1 MGAGGWRQ
9 SWKGAAMTIVTH
21 IVNTPNENA
30 QNAYRASWRRIDER
44 GLHHPRGR
52 QSHTAFMVGNVLH
65 VVDVWDSEEAMNAF
79 MMELGPILDEFG
91 MHLAAPPEIGD
102 LLQIVRPES

>member
-1 MGAGGWRQ
+1 MA
-9 SWKGAAMTIVTH
+9 IVSH

-30 QNAYRASWRRIDER
+30 RNAYSESWTRIDER

-65 VVDVWDSEEAMNAF
+65 VVDVWDSEEDMNAF
-79 MMELGPILDEFG
+79 MTQLAPILGEFG
-91 MHLAAPPEIGD
+91 MHLAVPPEIGD
-102 LLQIVRPES
+102 LLQIVRPQS